1 MSDTYKAVFTG
12 KLLIN
17 TKPEAAIEALISGFG
32 LSSKQATSLVNAK
45 RPVVVKKGINQQ
57 QCQALCKRLNQ
68 MGLQAQVVEEGVG
81 AAAKSAGAPPLP
93 GKTGTKKTAQP
104 GQSVPIPPVP
114 PVPPIPPPEDPYAS
128 PEANLT
134 RKTSSSSLINEPR
147 KVNARQGYR
156 WLVSAF
162 DMLKQHPWAWMGAV
176 TAMYFVI
183 VLVSI
188 VPLIGSFAGY
198 FLGPVFSG
206 GLMIGAHEQEE
217 GGDFRFEHLWAGFSS
232 NRNQLLLLGV
242 FSLVG
247 FLACM
252 IPMFIFA
259 GYSFFTGALNPES
272 MGVGT
277 IVMVMTGML
286 LTMALS
292 IPLYMAIWFSPNLV
306 AVENEDAWPA
316 MKLSFQATKK
326 NMSAFLV
333 YGLTI
338 MGSFA
343 VFGIA
348 AAVFIPLLISSG
360 SQLLAMLVFIPFL
373 LGMFLVVPIGATIAI
388 SMYTGY
394 RDIFYE

>member
-17 TKPEAAIEALISGFG
+17 TKPEMAIEALITGFG
-32 LSSKQATSLVNAK
+32 LSSKQAASLVNAK
-45 RPVVVKKGINQQ
+45 RPVIVKKGINQQ

-68 MGLQAQVVEEGVG
+68 IGLQAQVVAEGTAPTTK
-81 AAAKSAGAPPLP
+81 AAGSPPPPP
-93 GKTGTKKTAQP
+93 GKAAGSQQTAQP
-104 GQSVPIPPVP
+104 QQTATAPAAPA
-114 PVPPIPPPEDPYAS
+114 ENPYAT
-128 PEANLT
+128 PEANLNQT
-134 RKTSSSSLINEPR
+134 ASSTTHINEPR
-147 KVNARQGYR
+147 KVEAKQGYR

-176 TAMYFVI
+176 AAMYAIIGV
-183 VLVSI
+183 VSV

-217 GGDFRFEHLWAGFSS
+217 GGDFRFDHLWAGFSS

-252 IPMFIFA
+252 IPMVA
-259 GYSFFTGALNPES
+259 FTGFSLFTGNFNPES
-272 MGVGT
+272 MGTGT
-277 IVMVMTGML
+277 IVMVMIGML

-292 IPLYMAIWFSPNLV
+292 VPLYMAIWFAPNLV
-306 AVENEDAWPA
+306 AVEKEDAWPA
-316 MKLSFQATKK
+316 LKLSFQATSK
-326 NMSAFLV
+326 NMLPFFV

-338 MGSFA
+338 MGFFS

-348 AAVFIPLLISSG
+348 AAILIPLLISSG
-360 SQLLAMLVFIPFL
+360 SQILALLIFIPFL
-373 LGMFLVVPIGATIAI
+373 IGMFLIVPIGATIAI